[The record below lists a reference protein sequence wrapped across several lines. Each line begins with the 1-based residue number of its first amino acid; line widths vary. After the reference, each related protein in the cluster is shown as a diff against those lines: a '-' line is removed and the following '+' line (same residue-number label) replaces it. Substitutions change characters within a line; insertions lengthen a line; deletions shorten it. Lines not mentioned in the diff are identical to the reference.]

1 MERERQSKTSIPS
14 WRHKDGGLKVPHLE
28 SIIKSRIMLCQR
40 FADEEPCNWK
50 NILCHY
56 LKQVGGKFILC
67 CNFDI
72 KKLPIN
78 LPKYYRECF
87 ECFLH
92 CSAATGNNVLGFS
105 HEQMSNTGTLEQ

>member
-28 SIIKSRIMLCQR
+28 SIINLKSRIMLCQR

-67 CNFDI
+67 CNFVI
-72 KKLPIN
+72 KK
-78 LPKYYRECF
+78 K
-87 ECFLH
+87 
-92 CSAATGNNVLGFS
+92 ATGKPPEILQGMF
-105 HEQMSNTGTLEQ
+105 